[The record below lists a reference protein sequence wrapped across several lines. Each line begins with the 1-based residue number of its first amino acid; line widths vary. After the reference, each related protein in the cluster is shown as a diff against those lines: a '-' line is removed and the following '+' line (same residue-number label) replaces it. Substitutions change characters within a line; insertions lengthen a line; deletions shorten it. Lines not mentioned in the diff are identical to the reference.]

1 MAKTVSLYLSESTLA
16 KLDALVRQRA
26 AQDVNQGLAGRDVT
40 SRSSFVEELIEAY
53 EPPRDPL
60 SLESISYAVVSLA
73 EEFGAQ
79 EVSLFGSYARGEA
92 TGSSDVDLLLDKGA
106 IRGLQVLEFQE
117 ALARRLGRPVDV
129 VTTTGASE
137 RFLERISQEA
147 RVLYAATSGAEGA
160 VISCDHR

>member
-26 AQDVNQGLAGRDVT
+26 AQDVNRGLAGRAVT

-60 SLESISYAVVSLA
+60 PVEDISYAVVSLA

-92 TGSSDVDLLLDKGA
+92 TGSSDVDILLDRGA
-106 IRGLQVLEFQE
+106 IKGLQVLEFQE
-117 ALARRLGRPVDV
+117 ALAQRLGRPVDV
-129 VTTTGASE
+129 VTTAGASE
-137 RFLERISQEA
+137 RFLERISREA
-147 RVLYAATSGAEGA
+147 QVLYTATSETEGT
-160 VISCDHR
+160 VSSRDHR